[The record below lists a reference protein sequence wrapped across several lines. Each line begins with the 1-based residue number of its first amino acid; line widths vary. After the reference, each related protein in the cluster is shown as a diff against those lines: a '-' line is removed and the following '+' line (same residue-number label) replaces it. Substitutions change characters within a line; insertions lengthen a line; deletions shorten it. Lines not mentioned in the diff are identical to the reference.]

1 MSQTVSVWL
10 VLLAALVAACG
21 IAWAGRTSLFATTFN
36 GQGAALACA
45 AGAVLALVATPLRGV
60 LACEMGVGPAASAEA
75 DAGGQ
80 HRSSHAAAVNHAAV
94 DHAAVDHATVDHA
107 TVDHA
112 AMGHHGGAPGESSA
126 GDTDTDTGTDES
138 SHAPA
143 LPDCH
148 AQMGCLVLAEVSAV
162 GAIGSSPVPAGAPM
176 PALVVAPE
184 APAPVVEPPP
194 PRR

>member
-1 MSQTVSVWL
+1 MPSRSHPVVPL
-10 VLLAALVAACG
+10 VVRRL
-21 IAWAGRTSLFATTFN
+21 
-36 GQGAALACA
+36 
-45 AGAVLALVATPLRGV
+45 GAVGAVFALVATPLRGV
-60 LACEMGVGPAASAEA
+60 LACEMGVGPAASVAA
-75 DAGGQ
+75 DEGGQ
-80 HRSSHAAAVNHAAV
+80 HRSSHTSAVDHAAV
-94 DHAAVDHATVDHA
+94 DHAAVDHA
-107 TVDHA
+107 
-112 AMGHHGGAPGESSA
+112 AMGHHGVAPGESSA
-126 GDTDTDTGTDES
+126 GHTDKDTDTGTDES

-194 PRR
+194 PRC

>member
-1 MSQTVSVWL
+1 MSSRSHRVVPL
-10 VLLAALVAACG
+10 VVRRL
-21 IAWAGRTSLFATTFN
+21 
-36 GQGAALACA
+36 GAV
-45 AGAVLALVATPLRGV
+45 GAVLALVATPLRGV
-60 LACEMGVGPAASAEA
+60 LACGMGASSAASVAANNGAPHQPSHA
-75 DAGGQ
+75 DAV
-80 HRSSHAAAVNHAAV
+80 HHAAVEHAAV
-94 DHAAVDHATVDHA
+94 DDAGVDDATVHHAAGN
-107 TVDHA
+107 HA
-112 AMGHHGGAPGESSA
+112 AMGHHDGAPGEASA

-143 LPDCH
+143 MPDCH

>member
-1 MSQTVSVWL
+1 MPSRSHPVVPL
-10 VLLAALVAACG
+10 VVRRL
-21 IAWAGRTSLFATTFN
+21 
-36 GQGAALACA
+36 
-45 AGAVLALVATPLRGV
+45 GAVGAVFALVATPLRGV
-60 LACEMGVGPAASAEA
+60 LACEMGVGPAASVAA
-75 DAGGQ
+75 DEGAPPQ
-80 HRSSHAAAVNHAAV
+80 SSHADAVHHAA
-94 DHAAVDHATVDHA
+94 
-107 TVDHA
+107 VDHA
-112 AMGHHGGAPGESSA
+112 AMGHHDGAPGESSA
-126 GDTDTDTGTDES
+126 GDTDTDTGTDDS

-194 PRR
+194 PRC

>member
-1 MSQTVSVWL
+1 MPSRSHPVVPL
-10 VLLAALVAACG
+10 VVRRL
-21 IAWAGRTSLFATTFN
+21 
-36 GQGAALACA
+36 
-45 AGAVLALVATPLRGV
+45 GAVGAVFALVATPLRGV
-60 LACEMGVGPAASAEA
+60 LACEMGVGPAASVAA
-75 DAGGQ
+75 DEGGQ
-80 HRSSHAAAVNHAAV
+80 HRSSHAAAV
-94 DHAAVDHATVDHA
+94 DHAA
-107 TVDHA
+107 VDHA
-112 AMGHHGGAPGESSA
+112 AMGHHGGATGESSS
-126 GDTDTDTGTDES
+126 GDTDTGTDDS

>member
-1 MSQTVSVWL
+1 MPSRSHPVVPL
-10 VLLAALVAACG
+10 VVRRL
-21 IAWAGRTSLFATTFN
+21 
-36 GQGAALACA
+36 
-45 AGAVLALVATPLRGV
+45 GAVGAVFALVATPLRGV
-60 LACEMGVGPAASAEA
+60 LACEMGVGPAASAAA
-75 DAGGQ
+75 DAGVQ
-80 HRSSHAAAVNHAAV
+80 HRSSHGGSVDHAAVNHAAV
-94 DHAAVDHATVDHA
+94 DHAA
-107 TVDHA
+107 
-112 AMGHHGGAPGESSA
+112 MGHHDGAPGESSA

>member
-1 MSQTVSVWL
+1 MSSRSHPVVPL
-10 VLLAALVAACG
+10 VVRRL
-21 IAWAGRTSLFATTFN
+21 
-36 GQGAALACA
+36 GAV
-45 AGAVLALVATPLRGV
+45 GAVLALVATPLRGV

-80 HRSSHAAAVNHAAV
+80 HRSSHAAAV
-94 DHAAVDHATVDHA
+94 DHA

-143 LPDCH
+143 MPDCH

-162 GAIGSSPVPAGAPM
+162 GAIGSSPVPADAPM

>member
-1 MSQTVSVWL
+1 MPSRSHPVVPL
-10 VLLAALVAACG
+10 VVRRL
-21 IAWAGRTSLFATTFN
+21 
-36 GQGAALACA
+36 
-45 AGAVLALVATPLRGV
+45 GAVGAVFALVATPLRGV
-60 LACEMGVGPAASAEA
+60 LACEMGVGPAASVAA
-75 DAGGQ
+75 DEGGQ
-80 HRSSHAAAVNHAAV
+80 HRSSHAAAV
-94 DHAAVDHATVDHA
+94 DHAA
-107 TVDHA
+107 VDHA

-126 GDTDTDTGTDES
+126 GDTDTDSGTDDS

-176 PALVVAPE
+176 PALVIAPE

>member
-1 MSQTVSVWL
+1 MPSRSHPVVPL
-10 VLLAALVAACG
+10 VVRRL
-21 IAWAGRTSLFATTFN
+21 
-36 GQGAALACA
+36 
-45 AGAVLALVATPLRGV
+45 GAVGAVFALVATPLRGV
-60 LACEMGVGPAASAEA
+60 LACEMGVGPAASVAA

-80 HRSSHAAAVNHAAV
+80 HRSSHAAAV
-94 DHAAVDHATVDHA
+94 DHAA
-107 TVDHA
+107 VDHA
-112 AMGHHGGAPGESSA
+112 AMGHHGVAPGESSA